1 MLCRA
6 AGMSQHLRIRVK
18 QDQMDCTT
26 SAARYNMAAPASMD
40 KLDDMR
46 EPLRVRRLE
55 ELGVSV
61 DQ

>member
-1 MLCRA
+1 
-6 AGMSQHLRIRVK
+6 MSQHLRIRVK